1 MTKTKMEVPM
11 KNDVINK
18 DDDLITYNINGK
30 SYSFRDNV
38 QMIDVFKSIIDLL
51 PLQMY
56 LDDEKQKRINSQ
68 QQPSTGSITN

>member
-1 MTKTKMEVPM
+1 MKARLEVQM
-11 KNDVINK
+11 KNDADNN

-38 QMIDVFKSIIDLL
+38 QMIDVFKSILDTL

-56 LDDEKQKRINSQ
+56 LDDERNKRKNELQ
-68 QQPSTGSITN
+68 QASTGSVEI

>member
-1 MTKTKMEVPM
+1 MKASLEVPM
-11 KNDVINK
+11 KNDADNK

-38 QMIDVFKSIIDLL
+38 QMIDVFKSIIELL

-56 LDDEKQKRINSQ
+56 LQDEKQKRINSQ

>member
-1 MTKTKMEVPM
+1 M
-11 KNDVINK
+11 KNDVDNK
-18 DDDLITYNINGK
+18 DDNLITYNINGK

-56 LDDEKQKRINSQ
+56 LDDKKQKRINSQ

>member
-1 MTKTKMEVPM
+1 MKARLEVPM
-11 KNDVINK
+11 KNDFDNK

-38 QMIDVFKSIIDLL
+38 QMIDVFKSIIELL

-56 LDDEKQKRINSQ
+56 LQDEKQKRINSQ
-68 QQPSTGSITN
+68 QQPSTGSV

>member
-1 MTKTKMEVPM
+1 MKASLEVPM
-11 KNDVINK
+11 KNDAYNK

-30 SYSFRDNV
+30 SYSFHDNV
-38 QMIDVFKSIIDLL
+38 QMIDVFKSIIELL

-56 LDDEKQKRINSQ
+56 LQDEKQKRINSQ